1 MSNHSVR
8 KIEIQTEQNDLSMSL
23 GWWPEEVGN
32 LPKLWGIYQCF
43 TCVSYS
49 KYYYISCLFV
59 ICGLNNLS
67 VSKRIVIYYIINSA
81 SLMAS
86 VQPSIH
92 TFTHP
97 SIYPYVARYRKKG
110 WLWVQI
116 LFSYK
121 SWVWWVIFIR
131 KALLKSI
138 SILKRKPQLEESEP
152 GKKRLCEIICFLFSV
167 LFHLAWCS
175 QIHPWC
181 SRWQYFT
188 FLWLSSVPFYIHEV
202 SLSNHH

>member
-1 MSNHSVR
+1 MRNIPVLYLCKLF
-8 KIEIQTEQNDLSMSL
+8 KILL
-23 GWWPEEVGN
+23 
-32 LPKLWGIYQCF
+32 YF
-43 TCVSYS
+43 
-49 KYYYISCLFV
+49 LFV

-86 VQPSIH
+86 VQPSIY

-110 WLWVQI
+110 WLWIQI

-121 SWVWWVIFIR
+121 SWVGWVIFIR

-138 SILKRKPQLEESEP
+138 SILKGKPQLEESEP

-175 QIHPWC
+175 QIHPYC
-181 SRWQYFT
+181 CRWNI
-188 FLWLSSVPFYIHEV
+188 SPFYGWAVFHCIYMRYLYLIIIKGLRLFPCLGSCE
-202 SLSNHH
+202 